1 MRYFTSLGSGPAL
14 TRLAQ
19 TAEAAGFEGATLP
32 DHVFYPEVMHSRYP
46 QSTDGSVYWD
56 GDTPWPD
63 PWVTVGAMSAVTTK
77 LRFITSIY
85 ILPLRDPFVVAK
97 AVGTAAVLSGGR
109 VILGGALGWMKDEF
123 DVLGQDFSTR
133 GRRAEEMV
141 EVLRLLWQ
149 GGMVEHHG
157 RFFDFPRLQMSPAP
171 AAPVPIYLGGRSDPA
186 LDRAA
191 RVADGYI
198 SGVHSLAQFDELAA
212 LAQDLQR
219 RRAEHGRSELPFE
232 FFTIVPG
239 PTTVDF
245 YERLAAVGVD
255 GVIMGPPVGP
265 DASTDEHCDALVRF
279 GEEVISRTGPA
290 RP

>member
-19 TAEAAGFEGATLP
+19 VAEEAGFEGTTLP
-32 DHVFYPEVMHSRYP
+32 DHVFYPEVMISRYP
-46 QSTDGSVYWD
+46 QSADGSVYWN

-109 VILGGALGWMKDEF
+109 VILGAGLGWMKDEF

-133 GRRAEEMV
+133 GKRAEEMV
-141 EVLRLLWQ
+141 EVLRLLWK

-171 AAPVPIYLGGRSDPA
+171 AAPVPIYLGGRSDAA

-191 RVADGYI
+191 RVGDGYI
-198 SGVHSLAQFDELAA
+198 SGVHSLAQFDDLVA
-212 LAQDLQR
+212 LATEIR
-219 RRAEHGRSELPFE
+219 RLRAAHGRTEKPFE
-232 FFTIVPG
+232 FYTIVPV
-239 PTTVDF
+239 PTTID
-245 YERLAAVGVD
+245 YYRRLADAGVD

-265 DASTDEHCDALVRF
+265 DASTDEHCEALLRF
-279 GEEVISRTGPA
+279 GAEVIAEGL
-290 RP
+290 

>member
-19 TAEAAGFEGATLP
+19 AAEAAGFDGTTLP
-32 DHVFYPEVMHSRYP
+32 DHVFYPEVMHSKYP
-46 QSTDGSVYWD
+46 QSPDGSVYWN

-63 PWVTVGAMSAVTTK
+63 PWVTVGAMSAVTTR
-77 LRFITSIY
+77 LRFITSIF
-85 ILPLRDPFVVAK
+85 ILPLRNPFILAK

-109 VILGGALGWMKDEF
+109 VILGGGLGWMKDEF

-133 GRRAEEMV
+133 GARAEEMV
-141 EVLRLLWQ
+141 EVMRLLWQ

-171 AAPVPIYLGGRSDPA
+171 ASAVPIYLGGRSEKA

-198 SGVHSLAQFDELAA
+198 SGVHSLEQFDDLAA
-212 LAQDLQR
+212 LAAQLQR
-219 RRAEHGRSELPFE
+219 LRAEHGRTDVPFE
-232 FFTIVPG
+232 FFTISPV
-239 PTTVDF
+239 PTTVD
-245 YERLAAVGVD
+245 YYRRLADIGVD

-265 DASTDEHCDALVRF
+265 DATPDEHSDALQRF
-279 GEEVISRTGPA
+279 GDEVIAAT
-290 RP
+290 